1 MPFHTTDP
9 TTGRT
14 EKTFDVLDRDGID
27 AAITRAH
34 DAFTGFRNT
43 PIGGRAAGLRKV
55 AEQLEARRDELARL
69 ATKEMGKPI
78 AEAGGEVD
86 KCAWVC
92 RYYAEHAEEQFA
104 DEGVDTD
111 AKASFVRHLP
121 LGVVLAIMPWNFPY
135 WQILRFAA
143 PALAAGNT
151 ALVKPAPST
160 PQCGLAVTELFADAG
175 FPEGCLQTILVET
188 EHVESILDDPRVRAV
203 TLTGSEAAGSAVAEQ
218 AAKRIKPSVLELG
231 GSDPF
236 LVMPSADL
244 DAALEA
250 AVTSRM
256 INNGQ
261 SCIAAK
267 RFVVH
272 EDVADAFTE
281 GLVERVEALKLGD
294 PSEEDTDVGPIATAA
309 LRERLADQVDR
320 SVGAGARV
328 LTGCEV
334 IEGEGFFYRPG
345 VLTDVPVDC
354 PARTEELF
362 GPVAV
367 VHRARDLVHAIALA
381 NETRYGL
388 GAAIF
393 SQDGAE
399 CERAIRDLDAGCTFV
414 NAFVK
419 SDPRLPFGGTKAS
432 GYGRELARDGLLSF
446 VNRKTVWVEG

>member
-1 MPFHTTDP
+1 MSFQTTDP
-9 TTGRT
+9 TTGKT
-14 EKTFDVLDRDGID
+14 EKTFDGFDG
-27 AAITRAH
+27 AAIRAAIRRAH
-34 DAFTGFRNT
+34 DTYSDFRNT
-43 PIGGRAAGLRKV
+43 PVTVRAETLRNV
-55 AEQLEARRDELARL
+55 AERLDARRDELAAL
-69 ATKEMGKPI
+69 ATKEMGKTI
-78 AEAGGEVD
+78 GEARAEVE

-92 RYYAEHAEEQFA
+92 RYYAEHAEEQLR
-104 DEGVDTD
+104 EEPIDTD
-111 AKASFVRHLP
+111 AKATFLRNLP

-160 PQCGLAVTELFADAG
+160 PQCGLAVAELFAEAG
-175 FPEGCLQTILVET
+175 FDEGCLQTILVEP
-188 EHVESILDDPRVRAV
+188 EQVESILDDPRVRAV
-203 TLTGSEAAGSAVAEQ
+203 TLTGSERAGSDV
-218 AAKRIKPSVLELG
+218 AAKAAARIKPSVLELG

-236 LVMPSADL
+236 VVMPSADL
-244 DAALEA
+244 ERALDA

-272 EDVADAFTE
+272 EDVADAFTD
-281 GLVERVEALKLGD
+281 GLVARVEALKLGD
-294 PSEEDTDVGPIATAA
+294 PSDENTDVGPIATAE
-309 LRERLADQVDR
+309 LRDRLADQVAR
-320 SVGAGARV
+320 SVEAGARV
-328 LTGCEV
+328 LTGCEIV
-334 IEGEGFFYRPG
+334 RGDGFFYRPG
-345 VLTDVPVDC
+345 VLTEVPEDC

-393 SQDGAE
+393 TNDDAE
-399 CERAIRDLDAGCTFV
+399 RERAIRDLDAGCTFV

-419 SDPRLPFGGTKAS
+419 SDPRVPFGGTKAS

-446 VNRKTVWVEG
+446 VNRKTVWIEG